1 MEYGGVRSE
10 RRGDVQCS
18 LYLWWEEINESE
30 QGSDITPSIFCSL
43 LWDVTALRASHDNRH
58 GMRGW
63 LEGPEIRGDR
73 GLNDGVMETWSVFG
87 RSNPTVET
95 GRFLFTSTR
104 MGSCVSVWVHVA
116 QVHVCASQRTTSSVV
131 LQALSTSFE
140 MESLHWP
147 LTHQGGWLTTEL
159 QESTYLLLLLSAG
172 VSSMHHSA

>member
-18 LYLWWEEINESE
+18 LYLWWEEIKESE

-63 LEGPEIRGDR
+63 LEGPEIRGDC

-95 GRFLFTSTR
+95 GRFLFTSTC
-104 MGSCVSVWVHVA
+104 MGSRVSVWVHVHRCMCVQA
-116 QVHVCASQRTTSSVV
+116 REQPPV
-131 LQALSTSFE
+131 LFFK
-140 MESLHWP
+140 HCP
-147 LTHQGGWLTTEL
+147 
-159 QESTYLLLLLSAG
+159 LLLRRSLFIGL
-172 VSSMHHSA
+172 